1 MKNPVYQKLWPVLAA
16 IVAFLIITVAYFHP
30 LLEGKRLRQSDI
42 TQFRGMSKEITDYR
56 AKTGEEALWTNSM
69 FGGMPAYQISVQHKG
84 NLMTY
89 VDRALQLDLPRPA
102 GFVFLYFLGFF
113 LLLMA
118 MGVSPW
124 LSIVGAIAFAFSSYF
139 FIIIDAGHNSKAHA
153 IAYMAPV
160 LAAMI
165 FAFKKRYL
173 LGGALMAL
181 FLALQINANHLQI
194 TFYLALTAVIYGI
207 FEFVNYYKA
216 KELPHFFK
224 AVGVLAIGA
233 VLALGPNISNL
244 WTTAEYT
251 AASNRG
257 KSELTDQAHLKTSG
271 LDKDYATQWSYGIDE
286 TMTLLIPNMKGGSS
300 DYLGNNV
307 AAMKPVKEEL
317 KNAIGQQSAYWGNQ
331 PFTSGPVYLGAF
343 VFFLF
348 VLGMFIVDNRIK
360 WPLFTTFVLSILL
373 AWGHNFSF
381 LTNLFLDYFP
391 GYNKFR
397 SVSMILVLAELVVPI
412 IAVLGLK
419 KVIDNPEVFKTKKLY
434 VYISLGLTAGVAL
447 IIYLFPGIFG
457 LISNSEFAQIENYR
471 KQGAP
476 AAQLTDFITNLE
488 AARST
493 ILTADALRSFLFIVI
508 GAAFLWAYTR
518 KMFNANILIALVA
531 LLILIDMVPIDSR
544 YLGSK
549 NYDRKSAIDNPFQ
562 PTDVD
567 LFIQKDKDPDF
578 RVLNMTV
585 NPFADASTSFFHKS
599 VGGYHAAKLKRFD
612 ELIEYQISKSNQE
625 VLNMLNTKYMIV
637 PGQDKAPTVQ
647 INFAALG
654 NAWFVRNYKM
664 VPNADAELN
673 ALSNFKAGRTAVID
687 SRFEKDLANFK
698 FSPNDTIGNTIK
710 LTSYAPNHLVYESN
724 AKTDQLAVFSEIYYN
739 KGWNAMIDGK
749 PAPYFRANYVLRS
762 MVVPAGRHVIE
773 YKFEPR
779 SYILGSK
786 LSLAA
791 SILLLLVLAGA
802 LYIEIKKDCPAKK
815 VEEKA

>member
-160 LAAMI
+160 LAAMV

-257 KSELTDQAHLKTSG
+257 KSELTDQAHVKTSG

-317 KNAIGQQSAYWGNQ
+317 KSAIGQQSAYWGNQ

-348 VLGMFIVDNRIK
+348 ILGMFIVDNRIK

-549 NYDRKSAIDNPFQ
+549 NYDRKSAIETPFQ

-749 PAPYFRANYVLRS
+749 PAPYIRANYVLRS

-802 LYIEIKKDCPAKK
+802 LYIEIKKGCPAKK

>member
-1 MKNPVYQKLWPVLAA
+1 MKNPVFQKLWPVLAA
-16 IVAFLIITVAYFHP
+16 IAAFLIMTAVYFHP

-42 TQFRGMSKEITDYR
+42 TQFRGMSKEIVDYR
-56 AKTGEEALWTNSM
+56 AKTGKEALWTNSM
-69 FGGMPAYQISVQHKG
+69 FSGMPAYQISVQHKG

-89 VDRALQLDLPRPA
+89 VDRILQLDLPRPA

-124 LSIVGAIAFAFSSYF
+124 LSLTGAIAFAFSSYF

-160 LAAMI
+160 IASMI
-165 FAFKKRYL
+165 FAFKKKYL

-194 TFYLALTAVIYGI
+194 TFYLALLAFIIGI
-207 FEFVNYYKA
+207 FEFINSYKE
-216 KELPHFFK
+216 KQLPHFFK
-224 AVGVLAIGA
+224 AVGVLFIGA
-233 VLALGPNISNL
+233 LLALGPNISNL
-244 WTTAEYT
+244 WTTMEYT

-257 KSELTDQAHLKTSG
+257 KSELTDKAHLKTSG

-286 TMTLLIPNMKGGSS
+286 TMTLLIPNMKGGAS
-300 DYLGNNV
+300 DYLGNNPK
-307 AAMKPVKEEL
+307 AMKEVKEEM
-317 KNAIGQQSAYWGNQ
+317 KTAISQQSAYWGNQ

-343 VFFLF
+343 IVFMFI
-348 VLGMFIVDNRIK
+348 LGMFIVDDRIK
-360 WPLFTTFVLSILL
+360 WPLFTAFVISILL
-373 AWGHNFSF
+373 AWGHNFAF

-397 SVSMILVLAELVVPI
+397 SVSMILVLAELVVPV
-412 IAVLGLK
+412 IAILGLK
-419 KVIDNPEVFKTKKLY
+419 KIIEKPEIFKIKKTY

-457 LISNSEFAQIENYR
+457 LISNTEFAQLETYR

-476 AAQLTDFITNLE
+476 AAQLSDFVSNLE
-488 AARST
+488 AARRT
-493 ILTADALRSFLFIVI
+493 ILTGDALRSFMFIII
-508 GAAFLWAYTR
+508 GAAFIWVYTR
-518 KMFNANILIALVA
+518 KMIKANVLIALLA
-531 LLILIDMVPIDSR
+531 ILILADMSTVDSR

-549 NYDRKSAIDNPFQ
+549 NYDRKSVIETPFQ

-567 LFIQKDKDPDF
+567 EFIMKDKDPDY

-585 NPFADASTSFFHKS
+585 NPFADAGTSYFHKS
-599 VGGYHAAKLKRFD
+599 IGGYHAAKLKRYD
-612 ELIEYQISKSNQE
+612 ELIEYQITKNNQE
-625 VLNMLNTKYMIV
+625 VLNMLNTKYLIV
-637 PGQDKAPTVQ
+637 PGQNNTPTLQ
-647 INFAALG
+647 INFTALG
-654 NAWFVRNYKM
+654 NAWFVRNYKI

-673 ALSNFKAGRTAVID
+673 ALSNFKAAQTAIID
-687 SRFEKDLANFK
+687 SRFEKDLASFK

-710 LTSYAPNHLVYESN
+710 LTTYEPNHLTYVSN
-724 AKTDQLAVFSEIYYN
+724 AKTDQLAVFSEIYYD
-739 KGWNAMIDGK
+739 KGWKAMIDGK
-749 PAPYFRANYVLRS
+749 EAPYFRANYVLRS
-762 MVVPAGRHVIE
+762 MVVPAGKHTIE

-791 SILLLLVLAGA
+791 SILLLLLVAGA
-802 LYIEIKKDCPAKK
+802 LFVEFKKDCPVKK
-815 VEEKA
+815 AETKA

>member
-16 IVAFLIITVAYFHP
+16 IVAFLIITAAYFHP

-42 TQFRGMSKEITDYR
+42 IQFKGMSKEIVDYR
-56 AKTGEEALWTNSM
+56 AKTGEEALWTNTM

-89 VDRALQLDLPRPA
+89 VDRVLQLDLPRPA

-124 LSIVGAIAFAFSSYF
+124 LSVTGAIAFAFSSFF
-139 FIIIDAGHNSKAHA
+139 FIVIEAGHNSQAHA

-165 FAFKKRYL
+165 FAFKKKYL

-194 TFYLALTAVIYGI
+194 TFYLALLAFIYGI
-207 FEFVNYYKA
+207 FEFINAYKE
-216 KELPHFFK
+216 KELNSFFK
-224 AVGVLAIGA
+224 AVGVLFVGALLAI
-233 VLALGPNISNL
+233 GPNISNL

-257 KSELTDQAHLKTSG
+257 KSELTNNAHLKTSG

-286 TMTLLIPNMKGGSS
+286 SISLLVPNVKGGAS
-300 DYLGNNV
+300 DYLGNNPT
-307 AAMKPVKEEL
+307 AMKEVKEEM
-317 KNAIGQQSAYWGNQ
+317 KTAISQQQSYWGNQ

-348 VLGMFIVDNRIK
+348 ILGMFIVDDRIK
-360 WPLFTTFVLSILL
+360 WPLFTAFVLSILL

-412 IAVLGLK
+412 IAILGLK
-419 KVIDNPEVFKTKKLY
+419 KVIEKPEVFKTKKLY

-457 LISNSEFAQIENYR
+457 LISNAEFSQIENYR

-476 AAQLTDFITNLE
+476 AAQLADFVSSLE
-488 AARST
+488 AARRT
-493 ILTADALRSFLFIVI
+493 IITGDALRSFLFIVV
-508 GAAFLWAYTR
+508 GVALLWAYTR
-518 KMFNANILIALVA
+518 KMIKANVLVPIIAILIIA
-531 LLILIDMVPIDSR
+531 DMAPIDSR

-549 NYDRKSAIDNPFQ
+549 NYDRKSAIETPFQ
-562 PTDVD
+562 PSQVD
-567 LFIQKDKDPDF
+567 EFIMKDKDPDF

-585 NPFADASTSFFHKS
+585 NPFADASTSYFHMS
-599 VGGYHAAKLKRFD
+599 VGGYHAAKLKRYD

-625 VLNMLNTKYMIV
+625 VINMLNTKYLIV
-637 PGQDKAPTVQ
+637 PGQDKTPTVQ
-647 INFAALG
+647 INFSALG

-673 ALSNFKAGRTAVID
+673 ALSNFKAVQTAVID
-687 SRFEKDLANFK
+687 SRFEKDLASFK

-724 AKTDQLAVFSEIYYN
+724 AKTDQLAVFSEIYYE
-739 KGWNAMIDGK
+739 KGWKASIDGK
-749 PAPYFRANYVLRS
+749 DAPYFRANYVLRS
-762 MVVPAGRHVIE
+762 MVVPAGKHTIE

-779 SYILGSK
+779 SYILGTK

-791 SILLLLVLAGA
+791 SILLLLILAGV
-802 LYIEIKKDCPAKK
+802 LYVEVKKGCPAKK
-815 VEEKA
+815 PAAKA

>member
-1 MKNPVYQKLWPVLAA
+1 MKNPVFQKLWPVLAA

-30 LLEGKRLRQSDI
+30 LLEGKRLSQSDI
-42 TQFRGMSKEITDYR
+42 IQFKGMSKEIVDYR

-84 NLMTY
+84 NLMNY
-89 VDRALQLDLPRPA
+89 VDRVLQLGLPRPA

-124 LSIVGAIAFAFSSYF
+124 LSVTGAIAFAFSSFF
-139 FIIIDAGHNSKAHA
+139 FIVIEAGHNSQAHA

-165 FAFKKRYL
+165 FAFKRKYL

-181 FLALQINANHLQI
+181 FLSLQINANHLQI
-194 TFYLALTAVIYGI
+194 TFYLALLAIIYGI
-207 FEFVNYYKA
+207 FELVHYYKE
-216 KELPHFFK
+216 KELPHYFK
-224 AVGVLAIGA
+224 AVGVLFVGALLAI
-233 VLALGPNISNL
+233 GPNISNL

-251 AASNRG
+251 AVSNRG
-257 KSELTDQAHLKTSG
+257 KSELADKTHVKTSG
-271 LDKDYATQWSYGIDE
+271 LDKDYATQWSYGVDE
-286 TMTLLIPNMKGGSS
+286 TLSLLIPNVKGGASE
-300 DYLGNNV
+300 YLGNNPT
-307 AAMKPVKEEL
+307 AMKEVKEEL
-317 KNAIGQQSAYWGNQ
+317 KSAISQQSAYWGNQ

-348 VLGMFIVDNRIK
+348 ILGMFIVDDRIK
-360 WPLFTTFVLSILL
+360 WPLFTAFVLSILL

-397 SVSMILVLAELVVPI
+397 SVAMILVLAELVVPI
-412 IAVLGLK
+412 IAILGLK
-419 KVIDNPEVFKTKKLY
+419 KIIDKPEIFKIKKRY
-434 VYISLGLTAGVAL
+434 VYISLALTAGVSL

-457 LISNSEFAQIENYR
+457 LIRNVELTQIETYR

-476 AAQLTDFITNLE
+476 EAQLTEFVSNLE
-488 AARST
+488 AARRT
-493 ILTADALRSFLFIVI
+493 IITGDALRSFMFII
-508 GAAFLWAYTR
+508 AGAALIWAYTR
-518 KMFNANILIALVA
+518 KIIKANLLIALIA
-531 LLILIDMVPIDSR
+531 ILILIDMVPVDTR

-549 NYDRKSAIDNPFQ
+549 NYDRKSAIETPFQ

-567 LFIQKDKDPDF
+567 NFIMKDKDPDF
-578 RVLNMTV
+578 RVLNTTT
-585 NPFADASTSFFHKS
+585 NPFSDASTSYFHKS
-599 VGGYHAAKLKRFD
+599 VGGYHAAKLKRYD
-612 ELIEYQISKSNQE
+612 ELIEFQISKNNQE
-625 VLNMLNTKYMIV
+625 VLNMLNTKYLIV
-637 PGQDKAPTVQ
+637 PGQNNVPTIQ
-647 INFAALG
+647 INFSALG
-654 NAWFVRNYKM
+654 NAWFVRNYKI

-673 ALSNFKAGRTAVID
+673 ALSNFKAAQTAVID

-710 LTSYAPNHLVYESN
+710 LTSYEPNHLVYQSD
-724 AKTDQLAVFSEIYYN
+724 AKTDQLAVFSEIYYA

-749 PAPYFRANYVLRS
+749 ASPYFRANYVLRS
-762 MVVPAGRHVIE
+762 MVVPAGKHTIDF
-773 YKFEPR
+773 KFEPR

-791 SILLLLVLAGA
+791 SILLLLVLAGV
-802 LYIEIKKDCPAKK
+802 LYVEVKKGCLLKK
-815 VEEKA
+815 TETKA